1 MHSILFFGARKV
13 YIYTILSYGQETFS
27 SGTMECRPFK
37 DQSYDKALAE
47 QEIGI
52 QSVPSLK
59 DVAAQTIQ
67 LALNHIFTYN
77 KKLVFRIKHTLKQ

>member
-1 MHSILFFGARKV
+1 
-13 YIYTILSYGQETFS
+13 
-27 SGTMECRPFK
+27 MECRPFK

-59 DVAAQTIQ
+59 NEAAQTIQ
-67 LALNHIFTYN
+67 LALSYIFTIKRAAIF
-77 KKLVFRIKHTLKQ
+77 KKLNITHFGIVNECFRLIMTTMANYCFCNVTNKETK